1 MKCLVLAAGKGSRLC
16 REAESKP
23 LCPLL
28 GVPLIERSIRA
39 AKAGGVDAFVVV
51 TGHLGERVTRFL
63 NSLSRRLDVSITC
76 ERNPDWEA
84 ENGLS
89 VLSARR
95 FFDGPFLLIMADHL
109 VEAPLIRDVQIG
121 GLDNGA
127 LRLAVDTDMDNPL
140 VDLEDATR
148 VRLDEEGWI
157 RDIGKGIER
166 ADAYDTGV
174 FLATPALFDA
184 LKRAAATGD
193 TDLSS
198 GVRLL
203 ANEGLARAV
212 DVTGRSWIDVDD
224 HKAFK
229 NAEEVLLD
237 RLRGKPSDGPVS
249 RWINRPLSIRLSR
262 FLVKLPVTPNQIS
275 LFSFS
280 LSLAAAFLFSV
291 GSYAALVAGAVFAQ
305 AGSVIDG
312 CDGEVARLKFLGT
325 DYGGWL
331 DAVLDRYADALLL
344 FGLTWHIT
352 QGGANAVAWLAGFAA
367 IIGSFLLSYTADKY
381 DSRMR
386 SRVTQGL
393 PGGLRLGRDVR
404 VFLIMIGALLNQVL
418 LTLVIIALAMNFETV
433 RRLWVCRKA
442 DGFSE

>member
-1 MKCLVLAAGKGSRLC
+1 MVSPMKCLVLAAGKGSRLC
-16 REAESKP
+16 REQDNKP
-23 LCPLL
+23 LYPLL
-28 GVPLIERSIRA
+28 GVPLIERSIRI
-39 AKAGGVDAFVVV
+39 AKASGVDAFVVV
-51 TGHLGERVTRFL
+51 TGYQGGCVTRFL
-63 NSLSRRLDVSITC
+63 ESLARRLDVSIRC
-76 ERNPDWEA
+76 QHNPDWER

-89 VLSARR
+89 VLSARH

-121 GLDNGA
+121 RLDVEA
-127 LRLAVDTDMDNPL
+127 LRLAVDKDMDNPL
-140 VDLEDATR
+140 VEVEDATR

-184 LKRAAATGD
+184 LERAAAGGD
-193 TDLSS
+193 TELSA

-203 ANEGLARAV
+203 ANEGLARGV

-224 HKAFK
+224 RKALK
-229 NAEEVLLD
+229 DAEEALLE
-237 RLRGKPSDGPVS
+237 RLGGKPSDGPVS
-249 RWINRPLSIRLSR
+249 RWVNRPLSIRLSR
-262 FLVKLPVTPNQIS
+262 FLVKLPLTPNQIS

-280 LSLAAAFLFSV
+280 LSVAAALLFSV
-291 GSYAALVAGAVFAQ
+291 GSYAALVVGAVLAQ

-312 CDGEVARLKFLGT
+312 CDGEVARLKFLGS

-344 FGLTWHIT
+344 FGLTWHVT
-352 QGGANAVAWLAGFAA
+352 QGGPNAVAWLAGFAA

-386 SRVTQGL
+386 SRIARGV

-404 VFLIMIGALLNQVL
+404 VFLVMIGALLNQVL
-418 LTLVIIALAMNFETV
+418 LTLVIIALLMNFETV
-433 RRLWVCRKA
+433 RRLWLCRKP
-442 DGFSE
+442 D